1 MLEKNRKEQDMKRRV
16 AFLASF
22 FVICFAVSLVF
33 SSAALAAGPSKNISA
48 ILKAGGG
55 AVGGIGFMVMTGM
68 SKVVKDEYKRMDFT
82 VVPGGWVGNLPRTDK
97 GEMDLASTT
106 VAMCSLAVAKK
117 EPFPNPLPNIRALYS
132 TQDKLYYFAIVKKE
146 LPVDSLREL
155 FDKKPA
161 VKLCTINKGTTTE
174 MMWRNVF
181 ESQGSSWEDVA
192 KWGGKMNF
200 VAWGDAVNLVKDG
213 HADGILAVG
222 AASIGWAMDLSNSRA
237 MKILKWDDE
246 MLGALN
252 KHFGFDKGFIPGK
265 TYPGIDEDVVCPAD
279 QGEIIVN
286 AKVPDDVVTAILTAI
301 ADNADQYA
309 KYHSGLAG
317 FTAKGMAKSLLLP
330 LHPAAL
336 KFYKSRGIP
345 TP

>member
-1 MLEKNRKEQDMKRRV
+1 MKKNAQ
-16 AFLASF
+16 LLPLIT
-22 FVICFAVSLVF
+22 VIVFSISLVF
-33 SSAALAAGPSKNISA
+33 SYSSATWAAGPSKDISA
-48 ILKAGGG
+48 VLKGGGG

-82 VVPGGWVGNLPRTDK
+82 VVPGGWVGNLPRTNM

-106 VAMCSLAVAKK
+106 VAMCALASAQK
-117 EPFPNPLPNIRALYS
+117 EPFKEPLPNVRSLYS
-132 TQDKLYYFAIVKKE
+132 TQDKLHYFAIVRKD
-146 LPVDSLREL
+146 LPVDTLKEL
-155 FDKKPA
+155 FTEKPA

-181 ESQGSSWEDVA
+181 ESQGASWEDVE

-222 AASIGWAMDLSNSRA
+222 ASSIGWAMDLTNSRE
-237 MKILKWDDE
+237 MKILKWDDS
-246 MLGALN
+246 MLDMLN
-252 KHFGFDKGFIPGK
+252 KQFGFDKGVIPGK
-265 TYPGIDEDVVCPAD
+265 TYPGIDEDAVCPAD

-286 AKVPDDVVTAILTAI
+286 AKVPDDVVTAILTAL
-301 ADNADQYA
+301 ADNAD
-309 KYHSGLAG
+309 KYAG
-317 FTAKGMAKSLLLP
+317 FHSSLANFKAEGMAKSLLLP

-336 KFYKSRGIP
+336 EFYKSRGIA